1 MTNAT
6 HFFLGANSGLGFQNM
21 FDKFCQ
27 TEDHFDLLVL
37 KGGPGAGKST
47 MMKRIGK
54 LMESHGEQV
63 EYLHCSGD
71 PDSLDGVNIP
81 RIRTAVVDGTSPHV
95 IEPRYPAAVER
106 YVNLGQFYNI
116 AAAKS
121 AKAEIMQRTDEC
133 STAYRQA
140 YRALGAARHMEDSA
154 DALAAEG
161 LDRERLVRRTKGIIA
176 REIRGKGSG
185 EGVRYRFMGSVTCKG
200 IVERIDSVQNL
211 CPRVYFLHD
220 SFSLAAPMLRGIY
233 EAARAREY
241 GVILCPDPE
250 HMDRLHHLLIPELG
264 LGFVTVGQD
273 GEYGVTPYRRI
284 HVNEMV
290 SSDHMR
296 KWKGRLKLLGKMK
309 RTLLQ
314 EGIQALSEA
323 KAAHDA
329 LEALYHPNI
338 DTVGLDEYTAQEAA
352 RIVTYL

>member
-1 MTNAT
+1 MSNAT
-6 HFFLGANSGLGFQNM
+6 HFFLGANSGLGFQNL

-54 LMESHGEQV
+54 MMEERGEQV

-81 RIRTAVVDGTSPHV
+81 RIRTAIVDGTSPHV

-106 YVNLGQFYNI
+106 YVNLGQFYDI

-121 AKAEIMQRTDEC
+121 ARAEIMRRTDEC
-133 STAYRQA
+133 SAAYRQA
-140 YRALGAARHMEDSA
+140 YRALGAARQMEDSA
-154 DALAAEG
+154 DVLAAKG
-161 LDRERLVRRTKGIIA
+161 MDRERLLRRTKGIIA

-185 EGVRYRFMGSVTCKG
+185 EGAMYRFLGSVTCKG
-200 IVERIDSVQNL
+200 IVERLDSVENL
-211 CPRVYFLHD
+211 CPRIYILYD
-220 SFSLAAPMLRGIY
+220 SFSLAAPMLQGIY
-233 EAARAREY
+233 EAARARGY

-250 HMDRLHHLLIPELG
+250 HTERLRHLLIPELG

-273 GEYGVTPYRRI
+273 AECGVTPYRRI
-284 HVNEMV
+284 HINEMV
-290 SSDHMR
+290 SPEHM
-296 KWKGRLKLLGKMK
+296 KHWKGRLKLLQKMK
-309 RTLLQ
+309 KTLQQ
-314 EGIQALSEA
+314 EGIQALNEA

-329 LEALYHPNI
+329 LEALYHPYI
-338 DTVGLDEYTAQEAA
+338 DIAGLDEYTAQEAE
-352 RIVTYL
+352 RIATYL